1 MDAAALKLPM
11 AQRFNLRMVVFWIVM
26 LALVGYPIYLYLDT
40 SLSGGIRQRGEY
52 TQIDLKAMS
61 SFPCD
66 QRAGTIDD
74 VPEIWRKQ
82 DGKKVTLYG
91 AMWQTQA
98 TTWKRKA
105 FQALS
110 ACAEHLTS

>member
-1 MDAAALKLPM
+1 MDATTTMRMPLSS
-11 AQRFNLRMVVFWIVM
+11 RFNLRMVVFWIVM

-61 SFPCD
+61 SFPFD
-66 QRAGTIDD
+66 QVAGTIDD

-82 DGKKVTLYG
+82 DGKKVILYG
-91 AMWQTQA
+91 EMWQPQA
-98 TTWKRKA
+98 AAGK
-105 FQALS
+105 LS
-110 ACAEHLTS
+110 NFELVYSIA